1 MTHVV
6 TQFYSPSLLLWS
18 QQWLFRVTTI
28 TGGHRPCEVTEMDS
42 EMDRTVKGRSHRG
55 LYTVTENRNSLSC
68 IGRAKDRFVHD
79 KKQKGSGKI
88 HHCLN
93 AQGN

>member
-1 MTHVV
+1 
-6 TQFYSPSLLLWS
+6 
-18 QQWLFRVTTI
+18 
-28 TGGHRPCEVTEMDS
+28 MDS